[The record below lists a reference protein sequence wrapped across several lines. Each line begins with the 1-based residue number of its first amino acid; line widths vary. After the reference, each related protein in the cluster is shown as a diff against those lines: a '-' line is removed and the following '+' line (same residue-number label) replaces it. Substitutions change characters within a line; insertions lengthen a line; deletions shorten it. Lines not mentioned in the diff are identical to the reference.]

1 MQSMVDFTRACRQ
14 AFCLCRR
21 THSAE
26 DWEH

>member
-1 MQSMVDFTRACRQ
+1 MQSMVDFILARRQ
-14 AFCLCRR
+14 DFGLCRR